1 MTFVHFCN
9 ERGWSSSPLTPRGR
23 LSSSKSRH
31 HQARASV
38 TAVLARVTAVLA
50 RVRMG
55 YISIFLAVRLLFSLV
70 IAHVSPRF
78 WIEIAI

>member
-38 TAVLARVTAVLA
+38 TAVLARV
-50 RVRMG
+50 RMG